1 MSILSI
7 FLTLSFAY
15 SVPLYGESYP
25 AAEGF
30 DTGGSNTQA
39 IAVAEATMLAMGGY
53 PAWNQTRYITWL
65 FSAVA
70 CTYGTNGLATSDLNR
85 MV

>member
-1 MSILSI
+1 MSTPSI

-15 SVPLYGESYP
+15 SAPLYGESYP

-30 DTGGSNTQA
+30 DTAGSNTQA

-53 PAWNQTRYITWL
+53 PAWDQTRYITWRFL
-65 FSAVA
+65 PLPA
-70 CTYGTNGLATSDLNR
+70 R
-85 MV
+85 MGQMDWRHPI

>member
-30 DTGGSNTQA
+30 DTAGSNTQA

-53 PAWNQTRYITWL
+53 TAWDQPRYITWRFFGRRL
-65 FSAVA
+65 HVWDKWTGDIRFE
-70 CTYGTNGLATSDLNR
+70 
-85 MV
+85 